1 MKLLFTGDVCFHYK
15 QDVDETNA
23 AAIFAAMK
31 PHFANAD
38 FRIMNM
44 ESPIFDEGVGTPITK
59 SGPNLIGR
67 PKNLAFLKEAECDC
81 AVLANNHTGDFGSDA
96 VVQTLSYI
104 KDSGIGYCGAGY
116 DIQDAYRPWFCKKD
130 GVRCAIIAVC
140 ENEFGCAL
148 HDTPGSAG
156 FDMERLS
163 NAIRAAKPLSDFV
176 VVVYHG
182 GCEHN
187 PLPSPLCR
195 GRLRTFIRLGAD
207 AVIAG
212 HTHCMQ
218 GYEYYDNKPIVYSM
232 SNFYFPWRSPDRSW
246 QHGYT
251 VMLTLDKGAAPS
263 ISVHPYFT
271 EENGEYIKPLTGE
284 HCVNVLAYIDR
295 LSRLLLDDDYMNRH
309 YMGWCTISGIG
320 YIKAMQ
326 ANSDYFTID
335 TEPKSIAPLRN
346 LLSCEAHNELCRTT
360 LQLAFDGRMAEA
372 ASYQA
377 DIRALQIIPE

>member
-15 QDVDETNA
+15 QDVNESNA
-23 AAIFAAMK
+23 KTIFSDMK
-31 PHFANAD
+31 PHFDEAD

-44 ESPIFDEGVGTPITK
+44 ESPIFDEGVGAPITK

-67 PKNLAFLKEAECDC
+67 PENLAFLKEAGCDC
-81 AVLANNHTGDFGSDA
+81 AVLANNHTGDYGPDA
-96 VVQTLSYI
+96 VLQTLSYI
-104 KDSGIGYCGAGY
+104 DAAGFGRCGAGT
-116 DIQDAYRPWFCKKD
+116 DVADAYRPWFCEKD
-130 GVRCAIIAVC
+130 GVCCAVIAVC
-140 ENEFGCAL
+140 ENEFGCA
-148 HDTPGSAG
+148 TTEKPGSAG

-163 NAIRAAKPLSDFV
+163 DAINAAKPQSDFV

-212 HTHCMQ
+212 HTHCIQ
-218 GYEYYDNKPIVYSM
+218 GYEYYDGKPIVYSM
-232 SNFYFPWRSPDRSW
+232 SNFYFPWRAPDRSW

-251 VMLTLDKGAAPS
+251 VMMTLEKGAAPK
-263 ISVHPYFT
+263 ISAHPYFT

-284 HCVNVLAYIDR
+284 HREHVLAYIDR
-295 LSRLLLDDDYMNRH
+295 LSALLLDDDYMTRH
-309 YMGWCTISGIG
+309 YMGWCTVSGIG
-320 YIKAMQ
+320 YIKSLH
-326 ANSDYFTID
+326 ANNEYFAFD
-335 TEPKSIAPLRN
+335 EEPKSIAPLRN

-360 LQLAFDGRMAEA
+360 LQLAFEGRMAEA
-372 ASYQA
+372 QTYQKA
-377 DIRALQIIPE
+377 VKDLQVIPE